1 MGESEPIARLALQLA
16 VLAILVAFGAVALV
30 MRWHKPDVFQENED
44 LLEPEEEHEDRDDQE
59 G

>member
-44 LLEPEEEHEDRDDQE
+44 LLEEEHEDLDD
-59 G
+59 